1 MQEFFY
7 PQYDLIYNKGDDLD
21 GIIFI
26 LEGEVNVTLRS
37 SHSQEFIIDR
47 LTRKCCYGFYGCIKD
62 DEKDGSKFEPKVQHH
77 LVCKTDTVILKLPIE
92 VLKQMRT
99 KSKTLNRILKKES
112 KTLPECDFQTYLTYS
127 RSLSQ
132 KQLLIKF
139 KRAVRRSVKLFRYRT
154 AMNKLLNLALFA
166 DQGGGGD
173 GEG

>member
-1 MQEFFY
+1 
-7 PQYDLIYNKGDDLD
+7 
-21 GIIFI
+21 
-26 LEGEVNVTLRS
+26 
-37 SHSQEFIIDR
+37 
-47 LTRKCCYGFYGCIKD
+47 
-62 DEKDGSKFEPKVQHH
+62 
-77 LVCKTDTVILKLPIE
+77 VILKLPIE